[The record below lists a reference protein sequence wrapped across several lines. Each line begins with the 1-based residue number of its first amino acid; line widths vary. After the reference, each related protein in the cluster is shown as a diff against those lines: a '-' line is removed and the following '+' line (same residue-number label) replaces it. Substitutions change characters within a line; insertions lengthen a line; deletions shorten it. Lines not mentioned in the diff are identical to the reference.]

1 MGVGGGRLGRSSV
14 DGVVGAGDVCR
25 GLIER
30 FLPPQLEGREFT
42 PRIISLDRDVDPASP
57 KSLLQ
62 SGS

>member
-1 MGVGGGRLGRSSV
+1 MGVGGGRLDGLVSTASWAQETSAVDSLNDSS
-14 DGVVGAGDVCR
+14 
-25 GLIER
+25 
-30 FLPPQLEGREFT
+30 PPQLEGREFT